1 MNAHRALTVDLD
13 AVAEN
18 PRRPDA
24 RLRGD
29 GFALVGVTKC
39 AAGEPRVGQAL
50 LEAGCAGLGDAVS
63 IAVDYDAVVRAVTAP
78 SVTKESLTGEQSDTP
93 GGDS

>member
-1 MNAHRALTVDLD
+1 MNGHPTLTIDLD

-18 PRRPDA
+18 PRRLGA
-24 RLRGD
+24 QIRGE
-29 GFALVGVTKC
+29 GFALVGVAKC
-39 AAGEPRVGQAL
+39 VDGEPRVGQAL

-63 IAVDYDAVVRAVTAP
+63 VAVVYDALVRAVTSPFVAKAFITVEP
-78 SVTKESLTGEQSDTP
+78 SDTP

>member
-1 MNAHRALTVDLD
+1 MNGHPTLTIDLD

-18 PRRPDA
+18 PRRPGA

-29 GFALVGVTKC
+29 EFALVGVTKC
-39 AAGEPRVGQAL
+39 VDGEPRVGQAP
-50 LEAGCAGLGDAVS
+50 LEAGCADLGDAVS
-63 IAVDYDAVVRAVTAP
+63 VAVDYDAAVRAVTSP
-78 SVTKESLTGEQSDTP
+78 FVTKESITGEQSDTQ

>member
-1 MNAHRALTVDLD
+1 MNGRPALTVDLD

-18 PRRPDA
+18 PRRPGV
-24 RLRGD
+24 RLRGG

-39 AAGEPRVGQAL
+39 VAGEPRVGQAL
-50 LEAGCAGLGDAVS
+50 LEAGCAGLGDAISV
-63 IAVDYDAVVRAVTAP
+63 AVDYDAVVRAVASP
-78 SVTKESLTGEQSDTP
+78 LVTKESTTGEQSDTP